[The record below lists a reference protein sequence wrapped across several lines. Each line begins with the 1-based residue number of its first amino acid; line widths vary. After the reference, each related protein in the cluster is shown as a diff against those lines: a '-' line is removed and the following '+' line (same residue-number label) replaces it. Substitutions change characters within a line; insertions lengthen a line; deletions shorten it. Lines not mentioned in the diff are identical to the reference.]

1 MRFISALLIALII
14 GIGTIYF
21 FPEYKDNTLDLLSY
35 NRLQTLE
42 IRYSA
47 DRIMEK
53 NKRSLLKDSEHSF
66 LEPKLEFHPYLL
78 MDVKYN
84 YKDSQTKEGVILWSL
99 TDGEMVIDATSWDK
113 THGFTD
119 CINANASKEEFKIIN
134 ALAQSGGAKD
144 KDKLLKELNVDDA
157 KMTYLLDSCK
167 KKSLIVQN
175 KNSFRLHL
183 ENPKLGVCPE
193 TTLEENLVTKPVKH
207 AKRVTKKY
215 RTSQIENAARLAFD
229 DSHFAIRKSREIF
242 LPVYSIVVQNPDG
255 SQLTTYWNA
264 LNGKQIKKNFHQP

>member
-14 GIGTIYF
+14 GLGAIYF
-21 FPEYKDNTLDLLSY
+21 FPEYKENTLDMFTY

-84 YKDSQTKEGVILWSL
+84 HKDSQTKEGVILWSL
-99 TDGEMVIDATSWDK
+99 TDGEMVIDASSWDK

-119 CINANASKEEFKIIN
+119 CINANTSKEEFKIIN
-134 ALAQSGGAKD
+134 ALAQRGTPTD
-144 KDKLLKELNVDDA
+144 KEKLLQDLNIDDA
-157 KMTYLLDSCK
+157 KMNHLLDSCK

-175 KNSFRLHL
+175 KNYFRLHL
-183 ENPKLGVCPE
+183 QNPKMGIHPE
-193 TTLEENLVTKPVKH
+193 TTLDENLVTKPVKH
-207 AKRVTKKY
+207 AKRVSRKY
-215 RTSQIENAARLAFD
+215 RSSQIENAARLAFNENN
-229 DSHFAIRKSREIF
+229 FAIRKSQEIF
-242 LPVYSIVVQNPDG
+242 LPVYSIIVQNPDG

-264 LNGKQIKKNFHQP
+264 LNGKQIKENFHQP